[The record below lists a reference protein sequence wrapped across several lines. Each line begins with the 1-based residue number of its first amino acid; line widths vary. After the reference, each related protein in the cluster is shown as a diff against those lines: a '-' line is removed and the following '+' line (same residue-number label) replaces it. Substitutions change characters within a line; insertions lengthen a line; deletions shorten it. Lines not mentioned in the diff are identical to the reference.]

1 MGTLDPLASGVLVV
15 GIGSSAGY
23 LTYYYNNNSVTKDYS
38 ATEVVEMNHKMHDII
53 IEQEDGLDE
62 NKTLAVIEYA
72 KKPFFGEDAT
82 YTVALYQLKADA
94 TDEDGNPITE
104 IQKYMWSLKKTP
116 ASKDKNLE
124 LLGKAT
130 IVLENKT
137 DKVLT
142 YELQMVDY

>member
-1 MGTLDPLASGVLVV
+1 
-15 GIGSSAGY
+15 
-23 LTYYYNNNSVTKDYS
+23 
-38 ATEVVEMNHKMHDII
+38 
-53 IEQEDGLDE
+53 
-62 NKTLAVIEYA
+62 
-72 KKPFFGEDAT
+72 
-82 YTVALYQLKADA
+82 
-94 TDEDGNPITE
+94 
-104 IQKYMWSLKKTP
+104 MWSLKKTP